1 MKDAGSKVDKPF
13 IIQWFATDAKSPSS
27 FPRCCFYI
35 QDDLYSHSQQRIDC
49 DKNASFWISS
59 FTKAKFSYREMCTAL
74 GGVCI
79 IHWALITVYSWVIIY
94 KEDTD
99 ISLTPANL
107 PIHIYILPTSRRQ
120 VFTCFSVST
129 YFCLFRNFG
138 CVSPSNVSSCTSVFC
153 SLVHCQAFA
162 VGHIAAQIS
171 SFLSLCNLWV
181 IFFPLTRCG
190 KSPAMT

>member
-1 MKDAGSKVDKPF
+1 MICNRCKIPFLFSQMPFLHSGWSILTFLAKDWMWQKCFFLYSIFHQGKVF
-13 IIQWFATDAKSPSS
+13 IQW
-27 FPRCCFYI
+27 
-35 QDDLYSHSQQRIDC
+35 
-49 DKNASFWISS
+49 NVNSFW
-59 FTKAKFSYREMCTAL
+59 
-74 GGVCI
+74 GVCI
-79 IHWALITVYSWVIIY
+79 IHWALITVYSCVIIY

-120 VFTCFSVST
+120 VFMCFSVST
-129 YFCLFRNFG
+129 YFCLFRNVG

-153 SLVHCQAFA
+153 SFVHCQAFA

-181 IFFPLTRCG
+181 IF
-190 KSPAMT
+190 SPSQDVGNL